1 MSLWQELA
9 DNFYPERADFTTTRS
24 LGQEFAPQLMTS
36 YPLLA
41 RRDLGNQLGV
51 MLRSG
56 DWFHMSASNER
67 IEDNESKRWMEWAT
81 GQQRRAMYD
90 RAAQFARATKEGDHD
105 YAGFGQC
112 VLSIEVNRRGDTLLY
127 RCWHLRDVA
136 WVENE
141 EGKIGQVFRKWK
153 PTARDLIRLFGDK
166 VHADTKR
173 EAEKDPFTEQDCL
186 HMIVESDLYSGNAK
200 GRPYWSLYYDCKHE
214 KLLED
219 VAWWSPHYVIP
230 RWQTVSGSQYAF
242 SPAAVAALPDGRLI
256 QAMTRTLLEAGE
268 KHASPPMLAVQEAI
282 RSDISLFAGGITY
295 VDSEYDER
303 LGEVLRPLTQDKG
316 GMPLGVEMQQDCRRM
331 IAEAFYLNKI
341 SLPTRNPEMT
351 AYEVGQRIQEYIRNA
366 LPIFEPM
373 EMDYNG
379 GICELTFDLM
389 LRNGAFGPREQMPR
403 ALQELFAA
411 GQPPVHFRFKSP
423 LHDVIEQARG
433 QKFMEAKAMI
443 AEATALD
450 PTAAHLPDAVVALR
464 DVLMSIGV
472 PARWVRP
479 EEEVEERA
487 EAQNAAAEAQMKL
500 GLMQQGADVAKTAGE
515 AGQMLPGG
523 GAGEAAIAGALQQ

>member
-1 MSLWQELA
+1 
-9 DNFYPERADFTTTRS
+9 
-24 LGQEFAPQLMTS
+24 
-36 YPLLA
+36 
-41 RRDLGNQLGV
+41 
-51 MLRSG
+51 
-56 DWFHMSASNER
+56 
-67 IEDNESKRWMEWAT
+67 
-81 GQQRRAMYD
+81 
-90 RAAQFARATKEGDHD
+90 
-105 YAGFGQC
+105 
-112 VLSIEVNRRGDTLLY
+112 VL
-127 RCWHLRDVA
+127 
-136 WVENE
+136 E
-141 EGKIGQVFRKWK
+141 E
-153 PTARDLIRLFGDK
+153 
-166 VHADTKR
+166 
-173 EAEKDPFTEQDCL
+173 
-186 HMIVESDLYSGNAK
+186 
-200 GRPYWSLYYDCKHE
+200 
-214 KLLED
+214 

-282 RSDISLFAGGITY
+282 RSDIALFAGGITY

-316 GMPLGVEMQQDCRRM
+316 GMPLAIEMQQDCRRM

-341 SLPTRNPEMT
+341 SLPTRHPEMT

-373 EMDYNG
+373 EHDYNG

-403 ALQELFAA
+403 ALQELQAS
-411 GQPPVHFRFKSP
+411 GQQPVHFKFKSP

-433 QKFMEAKAMI
+433 QKFLEAKAMI

-450 PTAAHLPDAVVALR
+450 PNAAHLPDAVTALR
-464 DVLMSIGV
+464 DVLTSIGV

-487 EAQNAAAEAQMKL
+487 AAQNEHAEAQMKL
-500 GLMQQGADVAKTAGE
+500 QVMQQGADVAKTAGE
-515 AGQMLPGG
+515 AGQLLPGG
-523 GAGEAAIAGALQQ
+523 EGEAAQAMVPQ